1 MKNFKWL
8 YIFIIGFVTVSCD
21 DGFLTETVRS
31 DVSYSH
37 YETREGIESGIAA
50 TYDQLREIYRTSFN
64 SEIQQTGVDT
74 YRHGRDAYSQRE
86 LDHYEATLN
95 ASFWRFHGEYWE
107 YYYDG
112 INRANIVLDAIEEIG
127 DDEMPAD
134 LKMIRSAELRFLRG
148 YYYYLLVH
156 QFGEIPLVTST
167 EFDVKTDFSRASVAE
182 VYNFIISDLTFAV
195 ENLPLTQNE
204 YGRATKGAAQHALA
218 KIYLT
223 RGSAV
228 NDQRGQQPS
237 DIENAAAYADEVIFS
252 GQYEL
257 VPDFAQLWDIN
268 NQKNSEIIFAVQFS
282 ETELY
287 NNGSGNHVHL
297 YYNMTYDL
305 KPGMRRT
312 VDYGRPWN
320 HIRPTEFTITELYD
334 PKIDSRFHKTFR
346 SVWYSNNPDNLPV
359 WESVSGFEPDPGQ
372 LGQPKFGVGDT
383 AIWVTNEKWPE
394 NTNFDSLYASRPYH
408 YMPINRQ
415 GLADFFVNLKF
426 LDPTRT
432 AINSTHGFR
441 DGFLFRLAE
450 TYLIAAEAYGRM
462 GDFATAAE
470 RLNVVRERAAYKE
483 GERKD
488 VAYWKVYGG
497 DYADRFSSTVEEARV
512 TAADLANEPSFV
524 DFMLDE
530 RARELSG
537 EHMRWADLVRTE
549 KLIERTRLHN
559 PNAAVNI
566 QDHHKL
572 RPIPQ
577 EHIDRLEPQPTVEEA
592 QNEGYY

>member
-1 MKNFKWL
+1 MKNFNWL
-8 YIFIIGFVTVSCD
+8 FLLILGLFMATCDSNFLSETPKSQISFGHYSTVD
-21 DGFLTETVRS
+21 
-31 DVSYSH
+31 
-37 YETREGIESGIAA
+37 GIETGVAA
-50 TYDQLREIYRTSFN
+50 AYDQLREIYRTSFN

-74 YRHGRDAYSQRE
+74 YMHGRDAYSQRE

-112 INRANIVLDAIEEIG
+112 INRANTVLDAIAKYEG
-127 DDEMPAD
+127 GEMSED
-134 LKMIRSAELRFLRG
+134 LKTVRSAEVRFLRA

-156 QFGEIPLVTST
+156 QFGDIPLIT
-167 EFDVKTDFSRASVAE
+167 EPEVGVVTDFQRSPVAD
-182 VYNFIISDLTFAV
+182 VYDLIISDLRYAV
-195 ENLPLTQNE
+195 NNLPPTQDD
-204 YGRATKGAAQHALA
+204 YGRATQAAAQHAIS
-218 KIYLT
+218 KMYLT

-228 NDQRGQQPS
+228 NEERGQQPTDMDS
-237 DIENAAAYADEVIFS
+237 AAYYADQVIFESDHDLVYDFEDLWDIENQE
-252 GQYEL
+252 
-257 VPDFAQLWDIN
+257 
-268 NQKNSEIIFAVQFS
+268 NSEIIFGVQFS
-282 ETELY
+282 ETELN

-305 KPGMRRT
+305 KPGMKRT

-320 HIRPTEFTITELYD
+320 HIRPTEFTVTELYD
-334 PKIDSRFHKTFR
+334 PTVDSRFHKTFR

-359 WESVSGFEPDPGQ
+359 WEAESGFEPDPELEGET
-372 LGQPKFGVGDT
+372 KFGVGDT
-383 AIWVTNEKWPE
+383 AIWVTNERLPE
-394 NTNFDSLYASRPYH
+394 DTNFDSLYASRPYH

-415 GLADFFVNLKF
+415 GLADFFVNIKF

-432 AINSTHGFR
+432 DINSTHGSR

-462 GDFATAAE
+462 GNFTAAAD

-483 GERKD
+483 GELKD
-488 VAYWKVYGG
+488 VAFWKVHGG
-497 DYADRFSSTVEEARV
+497 DYQDRFASTVVDFMV
-512 TAADLANEPSFV
+512 TASDLANEPDFV

-549 KLIERTRLHN
+549 KLIERARLHN
-559 PNAAVNI
+559 PNAARNI
-566 QDHHKL
+566 QEYHKR

-577 EHIDRLEPQPTVEEA
+577 DHIDRLDPQPPIEEA